1 MTSQYSLNALSEAPT
16 HPLWIS
22 VLLIFM
28 LVGFAALCKL
38 QPAINV
44 YSNFFADRLQSHSRN
59 EQDSKGLAIFS
70 LCQLGLYIFLAL
82 PIINPSF
89 SYSFLLFFVIIIGVI
104 SLYFIQILALH
115 FLNYLIEHSK
125 AADSYDHFKSNS
137 VLQLTFPLIL
147 INFLLYTSADNIK
160 NMVLTISLVILFAV
174 GMVYF
179 IRLIK
184 IGLKQGLPV
193 WYIILY
199 FCALEIVPIAIV
211 AKSLVNY
218 SAKV

>member
-1 MTSQYSLNALSEAPT
+1 MSSQYTLNALNEAT
-16 HPLWIS
+16 NHPLWLS
-22 VLLIFM
+22 LLLIFM
-28 LVGFAALCKL
+28 FVGFAALCKV
-38 QPAINV
+38 QPAINI
-44 YSNFFADRLQSHSRN
+44 YTNLFLDRGQSNSRN
-59 EQDSKGLAIFS
+59 EQDSKGLALFS
-70 LCQLGLYIFLAL
+70 LCQLALYIYLCL
-82 PIINPSF
+82 PILNNSF
-89 SYSFLLFFVIIIGVI
+89 SYSFLLLFSIVVGVI

-125 AADSYDHFKSNS
+125 AANSYDVFKSNS
-137 VLQLTFPLIL
+137 VLQLTFPLII
-147 INFLLYTSADNIK
+147 INFFLYTCPDYVK
-160 NMVLTISLVILFAV
+160 NTVLIVSLVILFAV

-199 FCALEIVPIAIV
+199 FCALEIVPIAVV
-211 AKSLVNY
+211 AKSLVSY